1 MTIDEL
7 VNECRRAIVNKLTP
21 QSRASISIKMSENP
35 KCPKRRRLFG
45 RRGPYGNVVAFG
57 FDGFDTVIF
66 DAVEILAYLVEY
78 GDKSEAKP

>member
-7 VNECRRAIVNKLTP
+7 VDTCRRAIVNKLTP
-21 QSRASISIKMSENP
+21 QSRARISIQMPENP

-45 RRGPYGNVVAFG
+45 RRGPYGDVVAFG

-66 DAVEILAYLVEY
+66 DAVEVLTYLVEY
-78 GDKSEAKP
+78 GNKQEVKP